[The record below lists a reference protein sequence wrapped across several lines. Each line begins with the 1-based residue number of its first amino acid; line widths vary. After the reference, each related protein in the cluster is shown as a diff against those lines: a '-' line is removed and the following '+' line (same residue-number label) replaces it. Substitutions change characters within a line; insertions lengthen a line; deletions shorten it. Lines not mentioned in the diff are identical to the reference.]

1 MTSPDAL
8 LHAAFEWLAAHPCTT
23 FALTIG
29 WIAGARI
36 IMGAPL

>member
-8 LHAAFEWLAAHPCTT
+8 LHAAFEWAVSHPRTT
-23 FALTIG
+23 IALMAG

-36 IMGAPL
+36 ILGAPL